1 MRVLYFTRSFSPHDL
16 RFLSA
21 LARTH
26 HVVYYLPLL
35 QERWDQAKSELPS
48 NVHVIEPLHRLSVL
62 RWWQLPVL
70 ARQLREC
77 LKRIKPDLVHVGP
90 IHLGAALAAFS
101 GFHPIVSMSWGSDLL
116 WSTRDPRVAFITR
129 YTLARSDAFVGDC
142 QAVKKAAIAY
152 GMNEDRIVIFPW
164 GVDLNHFS
172 PNGSGEIR
180 ERLGWENEFILI
192 STRNFEPLYGV
203 DLIIKAF
210 IQLAPNFSKLR
221 LILLGDGSQREVF
234 NSWLDE
240 EGLLARVHFAGVID
254 RERLPEHYRSA
265 NVYISASRS
274 DGSSVSLMEAL
285 ACGIPALV
293 SDIAG
298 NCEWVEPGLNGWRF
312 NDGDVVSL
320 VRTLRIV
327 LEQPERLRDFGI
339 AARTIAESRANW
351 QDNFPKLLG
360 AYQIALDHVA
370 GKTL

>member
-1 MRVLYFTRSFSPHDL
+1 LTG
-16 RFLSA
+16 
-21 LARTH
+21 LAQTGH
-26 HVVYYLPLL
+26 SVHYLPLTNSDWQTSKGTIPPEIL
-35 QERWDQAKSELPS
+35 VE
-48 NVHVIEPLHRLSVL
+48 EPLQNSGSVKWL
-62 RWWQLPVL
+62 RFPTLV
-70 ARQLREC
+70 RQLKDR
-77 LKRIKPDLVHVGP
+77 LKRIQPELIHAGP
-90 IHLGAALAAFS
+90 IHQSAALAALS
-101 GFHPIVSMSWGSDLL
+101 NFHPLVSMSWGSDLL
-116 WSTRDPRVAFITR
+116 WATRDPRVAFITR
-129 YTLARSDAFVGDC
+129 RTLARSDAFVGDC

-172 PNGSGEIR
+172 PSGSLQIR

-192 STRNFEPLYGV
+192 STRSFEPLYGV

-210 IQLAPNFSKLR
+210 IQLAPNFTNLR

-234 NSWLDE
+234 KSWLDE
-240 EGLLARVHFAGVID
+240 EGLLARVHFAGVVD
-254 RERLPEHYRSA
+254 RERLPDHYRSA
-265 NVYISASRS
+265 NIYISASRS

-320 VRTLRIV
+320 VRTLRTV